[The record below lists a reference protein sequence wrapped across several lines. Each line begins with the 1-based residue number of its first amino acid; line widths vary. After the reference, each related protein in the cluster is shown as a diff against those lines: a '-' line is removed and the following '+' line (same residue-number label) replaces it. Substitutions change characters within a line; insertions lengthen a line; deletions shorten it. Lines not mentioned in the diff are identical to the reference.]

1 MLPQELSSHWHLRRS
16 RLGMFHHGIASWRCQ
31 EKTDKGDQKTPRGE
45 YKRVVIRASYIKQH
59 AAKPGSEGPT
69 KAHPSGDDTAEQA
82 KVPAKEDIGHT
93 HKYANRKEP
102 CADPE

>member
-1 MLPQELSSHWHLRRS
+1 
-16 RLGMFHHGIASWRCQ
+16 MFHHGIASWRCQ

-102 CADPE
+102 RAEPEQDRKTIKREYT